1 MLTDGRRRAEN
12 GPEGSCAG
20 AVVRHEMQERK
31 KTDMSK
37 KALVTGG
44 SRGIGKG
51 IVLALVKEGYD
62 VAFSYASKEDAAK
75 ALADMIEKEYGR
87 RAYYFQA
94 SLENPGEGHQL
105 FVKAVE
111 ALGGLDLLVNN
122 AGLTI
127 CEKLQDI
134 TEEKLDHLLNLDFR
148 NFVLMMRDAASY
160 MIEHGIRGN
169 IVNITSSRGE
179 RAYPECGVYCGLKA
193 GLNHAIK
200 AFALDVSGYGIRIN
214 NVAPGATR
222 VRTKEELFEM
232 KEGTSSD
239 YFWKDEFADKS
250 KPIGRDFWDDLGEVI
265 PLMRAGT
272 PEDIGNAV
280 VFLASDKA
288 SYITG
293 VTLRVDGGLILP
305 GMPEGF
311 AGQGAVA
318 AGGWGR
324 PE

>member
-1 MLTDGRRRAEN
+1 M
-12 GPEGSCAG
+12 
-20 AVVRHEMQERK
+20 
-31 KTDMSK
+31 MSK
-37 KALVTGG
+37 KAIVTGG
-44 SRGIGKG
+44 SRGIGRG
-51 IVLALVKEGYD
+51 VALVLAKEGYD
-62 VAFSYASKEDAAK
+62 VAISYSTKEDAAAAVAREIE
-75 ALADMIEKEYGR
+75 ALGR
-87 RAYYFQA
+87 QCCYFQA
-94 SLENPGEGHQL
+94 NLDEPGTANVL
-105 FVKAVE
+105 FDQCVE

-127 CEKLQDI
+127 CEPIQKL

-148 NFVLMMRDAASY
+148 SFVLMMRNATRY
-160 MIEHGIRGN
+160 MIDHGVKGN

-179 RAYPECGVYCGLKA
+179 RAYPECGIYCGLKA

-222 VRTKEELFEM
+222 VRSKEEIAALETGGPM
-232 KEGTSSD
+232 D
-239 YFWKDEFADKS
+239 YFWRDEYADKS
-250 KPIGRDFWDDLGEVI
+250 KPIVTDFWDELSDAI

-280 VFLASDKA
+280 AFLASDKA

-311 AGQGAVA
+311 GGKGGPG

-324 PE
+324 PAME